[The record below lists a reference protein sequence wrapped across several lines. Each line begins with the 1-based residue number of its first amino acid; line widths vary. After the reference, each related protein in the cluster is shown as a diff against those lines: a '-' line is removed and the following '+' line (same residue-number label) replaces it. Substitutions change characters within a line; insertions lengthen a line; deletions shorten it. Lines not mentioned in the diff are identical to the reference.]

1 MRWGWLVLLCALP
14 LVASA
19 DRPPE
24 PPALS
29 LEAILEKVRS
39 EAEASAAIDARR
51 EAEFLAEKSRREAL
65 LAEARAALRE
75 ERQRGESLKSRFEA
89 NRQAI
94 ARLKKRLHEESGD
107 LTELFGVARQSARDA
122 RGLLQDSLVS
132 AEVPQRLAVLDQ
144 VADAKRLP
152 SVEALRG
159 LWLALLEE
167 VVRSGQVSRFST
179 PLVNSAGEEVERWVL
194 RVGTFVALSGEGRYL
209 RYLPASQRLVELGR
223 QPERPVL
230 AMAQAWLAAGPGEVA
245 PLAVDPTRGELLAV
259 LVRQPGLWARI
270 QEGGVVAYL
279 ILVVGALALL
289 IALERAWALWRT
301 GARVRRQKQQPD
313 RPAVDNPLGRILS
326 VAGEARALD
335 AQALELKLE
344 EAIARELPRLE
355 RGLPTIAILAAV
367 APLLGLLG
375 TVAGMIDTFQA
386 ITLFGTNDPKYLS
399 GGISQALVTT
409 ELGLAVAIPVL
420 LIHAWLSGRGES
432 LAQVLDQEAA
442 GMVARRA
449 EEGADA

>member
-1 MRWGWLVLLCALP
+1 MRWGWLVLSCALP
-14 LVASA
+14 LTALA
-19 DRPPE
+19 DRPAE

-39 EAEASAAIDARR
+39 EAEAAGAIDARR

-75 ERQRGESLKSRFEA
+75 ERQRGESLKSRFQA

-132 AEVPQRLAVLDQ
+132 AEAPRRLAVLDQ

-152 SVEALRG
+152 SVESLRG

-167 VVRSGQVSRFST
+167 VVRSGQVNRFST
-179 PLVNSAGEEVERWVL
+179 SVVNSAGEEVERGVV
-194 RVGTFVALSGEGRYL
+194 RVGTFVALSSEGRYL

-223 QPERPVL
+223 QPQQPVL
-230 AMAQAWLAAGPGEVA
+230 ALARAWLAAAPGEVA

-259 LVRQPGLWARI
+259 LVRQPGAWARI

-289 IALERAWALWRT
+289 IALERAWALWRI
-301 GARVRRQKQQPD
+301 GVKVRRQKQCQD
-313 RPAVDNPLGRILS
+313 RPNGDNPLGRIL
-326 VAGEARALD
+326 AAAQQRTLD

-344 EAIARELPRLE
+344 EAISRELPRLE

-449 EEGADA
+449 EEGGDA